1 MQRSDMLNASNLRR
15 PFQTSAASNALPYRN
30 QGSLIMVNGDPQAAV
45 FNKSTF
51 EVDKQMLD

>member
-1 MQRSDMLNASNLRR
+1 MQRADMLNASNLRR

-51 EVDKQMLD
+51 EVDK